1 MKIVRISTL
10 YILGF
15 SLLLAAPVQSQTS
28 DSAAVSQ
35 TIKRPRFE
43 IQVNGIYATLE
54 TNLRF
59 ESSNGILGVKINFED
74 NLGMDKYRVLPMFN
88 ARFNIKNRHN
98 IFALYYGLP
107 RDADYV
113 TKQDIEYGD
122 RFIPEGTEVFS
133 FFNTNVYSL
142 GYMYDVVSDNR
153 SRLGLFVNFYVLT
166 VASGVS
172 SSTEPLNESFRVTAP
187 LPNFGA
193 QAYYKIKD
201 WFGVS
206 GFFSLFFLSIDDFSG
221 SIHTLSGQ
229 MDFYLTR
236 WLDAGLGYYLFDLNL
251 EVSKNQFTGLFDYL
265 YKGPYLSLGFRF

>member
-1 MKIVRISTL
+1 MKILRISTL
-10 YILGF
+10 CILGL
-15 SLLLAAPVQSQTS
+15 SLLLNATVHSQTS

-35 TIKRPRFE
+35 TIERPRFE
-43 IQVNGIYATLE
+43 IQVNGIYASLE

-74 NLGMDKYRVLPMFN
+74 NLGMDKYRLMPMFN

-107 RDADYV
+107 RDTYYV

-122 RFIPEGTEVFS
+122 RFIPQGTEVFS
-133 FFNTNVYSL
+133 YFNTNVYSL
-142 GYMYDVVSDNR
+142 GYMYDVVSDSR

-166 VASGVS
+166 VASGIS

-193 QAYYKIKD
+193 QAYYKIND
-201 WFGVS
+201 WFGIS
-206 GFFSLFFLSIDDFSG
+206 GLLSLFFLSIDDFSG

-236 WLDAGLGYYLFDLNL
+236 WLEAGLGYYFFDLNL
-251 EVSKNQFTGLFDYL
+251 EVSKTQFTGLFDYL

>member
-1 MKIVRISTL
+1 MQALKITTL

-15 SLLLAAPVQSQTS
+15 CSLLAAPVQSQTS

-43 IQVNGIYATLE
+43 IQVNGIYASME

-59 ESSNGILGVKINFED
+59 ESSSGILGVKINFED
-74 NLGMDKYRVLPMFN
+74 NLGMDKSRVIPMFN

-107 RDADYV
+107 RDAYYV

-122 RFIPEGTEVFS
+122 RFIPQGTEVFS
-133 FFNTNVYSL
+133 YFNTNVYSL
-142 GYMYDVVSDNR
+142 GYMYDVVSDTR
-153 SRLGLFVNFYVLT
+153 SRLGLFVNFYVLS
-166 VASGVS
+166 VATGVS

-193 QAYYKIKD
+193 QAYYKIND

-229 MDFYLTR
+229 MDFYPTR

-251 EVSKNQFTGLFDYL
+251 EVSKTQFTGLFDYL

>member
-1 MKIVRISTL
+1 MKILKISAL

-15 SLLLAAPVQSQTS
+15 SLLMNSPVRSQVS
-28 DSAAVSQ
+28 DSAAVGQSL
-35 TIKRPRFE
+35 KRPRFE
-43 IQVNGIYATLE
+43 IQVNGIYATME

-59 ESSNGILGVKINFED
+59 ESSTGILGVKINFED
-74 NLGMDKYRVLPMFN
+74 NLGMDKNRLMPMVN

-98 IFALYYGLP
+98 LFALYYGLP
-107 RDADYV
+107 RDAYYV
-113 TKQDIEYGD
+113 TKRDIDYGD
-122 RFIPEGTEVFS
+122 RFIPQGTEVFS
-133 FFNTNVYSL
+133 HFNTNVYSL
-142 GYMYDVVSDNR
+142 GYMYDVVNDTR

-166 VASGVS
+166 VASGIN

-201 WFGVS
+201 WFGAS

-229 MDFYLTR
+229 IDFYLTR
-236 WLDAGLGYYLFDLNL
+236 WLNAGLGYYLFDLNL
-251 EVSKNQFTGLFDYL
+251 EVSKTQFTGLFDYL